1 MIVTVGL
8 IVLLAVPIVAWVLF
22 RWWPSQRRRPRRR
35 PRGRSTAG
43 GNRDSAGMQPATEG

>member
-22 RWWPSQRRRPRRR
+22 RWWPSQRRRPKAPSSGPKHRWW
-35 PRGRSTAG
+35 
-43 GNRDSAGMQPATEG
+43 QP